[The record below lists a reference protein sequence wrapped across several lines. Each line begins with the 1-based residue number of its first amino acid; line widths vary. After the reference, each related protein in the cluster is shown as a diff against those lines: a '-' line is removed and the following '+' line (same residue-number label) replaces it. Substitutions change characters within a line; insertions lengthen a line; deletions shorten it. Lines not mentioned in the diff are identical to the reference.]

1 MTMVVPVARSSRMK
15 AMQRVAYKSH
25 TMELLDRIE
34 MKTQSTETTGGV
46 TLAQAEKKV
55 VVEDT
60 NLQGLVKEEDDIDTE
75 NGAADRLV

>member
-1 MTMVVPVARSSRMK
+1 MK
-15 AMQRVAYKSH
+15 ARVANKSH
-25 TMELLDRIE
+25 TRELFDRTE
-34 MKTQSTETTGGV
+34 KTQSTETTGSGV

-55 VVEDT
+55 VVQDT

>member
-1 MTMVVPVARSSRMK
+1 
-15 AMQRVAYKSH
+15 
-25 TMELLDRIE
+25 MELLDRIE
-34 MKTQSTETTGGV
+34 MKTQSTETTDGV
-46 TLAQAEKKV
+46 TLAEKKV